1 MDIKGPAKGSK
12 YKKVSELYHCICK
25 YHLVNGFMNFPH
37 LLSQNDRNSC
47 LLCCI
52 FQGGDGVVFQ
62 AASEFLPMIDE
73 VIYLITLYVIRIIQS
88 LDDIYIIFDNG
99 ISGLRRTGREN

>member
-1 MDIKGPAKGSK
+1 
-12 YKKVSELYHCICK
+12 
-25 YHLVNGFMNFPH
+25 MNFPY
-37 LLSQNDRNSC
+37 LLPQNDRNSC

-73 VIYLITLYVIRIIQS
+73 VIYSIYVIKIIQS
-88 LDDIYIIFDNG
+88 LDDIYIVFDNG
-99 ISGLRRTGREN
+99 ISGLRRIGREN